1 MKLGLVVL
9 IAAFSVANADS
20 WDALQWFL
28 GCCRKAITEG
38 VPAVPVPKHDP
49 LVIDNFT
56 YEYNSVLFNA
66 DIAITNNVLHNLLN
80 LSWPVLNITDFTD
93 PARNLIH
100 YDIYWPLL
108 NFTGDYEVD
117 YKVPLLPVVK
127 YSGSYNILLH
137 HVDWWGIFDFVQPGQ
152 ENVTMQVDQFTLS
165 SKIVDV
171 DVELTGFFGDD
182 AVALVLKEAIK
193 YLFNNFPSSAAEFL
207 RVKRFNEFWG
217 EHPERI
223 DAVFNFCLENE

>member
-1 MKLGLVVL
+1 MKFGLIIL
-9 IAAFSVANADS
+9 IAAFGLTNADS

-28 GCCRKAITEG
+28 GCCRKAMTNG
-38 VPAVPVPKHDP
+38 VPAVPVPVHDP

-56 YEYNSVLFNA
+56 YEYNSVLFDA
-66 DIAITNNVLHNLLN
+66 DIAITNNVLHDLLN

-117 YKVPLLPVVK
+117 YKVPLLPAVK

-152 ENVTMQVDQFTLS
+152 ENVTMEVDEFTLS

-171 DVELTGFFGDD
+171 DVTLTGFFGDD
-182 AVALVLKEAIK
+182 AVALVLKEGIK
-193 YLFNNFPSSAAEFL
+193 YLFNNFPSAAAEFL

-223 DAVFNFCLENE
+223 DAVFDYCLENE